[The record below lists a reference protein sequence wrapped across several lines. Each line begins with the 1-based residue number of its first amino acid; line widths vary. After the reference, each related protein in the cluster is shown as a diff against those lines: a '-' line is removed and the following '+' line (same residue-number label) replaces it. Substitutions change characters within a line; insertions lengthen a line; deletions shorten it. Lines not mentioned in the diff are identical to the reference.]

1 MTRPTFVALLLVA
14 VAWPALAQYKVVGSD
29 GSVTYTDRPPAA
41 GSGRITTLSRRGD
54 APAAADAG
62 LPLELRQA
70 VSRYPVTLYTAP
82 DCDPC
87 ESGRQLL
94 LQRGVPFSERRV
106 ITEDDS
112 AALERVV
119 GARTVPS
126 LTIGTQALR
135 GLSQTDWTS
144 FLDAAGYPHESQ
156 LPPNWQQPAA
166 TPMVE
171 RATPTA
177 RAAAAA
183 ASAAAP
189 EPVPL
194 PAPESAVRF

>member
-1 MTRPTFVALLLVA
+1 MTRAALIAPLLVA
-14 VAWPALAQYKVVGSD
+14 IAWPAMAQYKVVGSD

-54 APAAADAG
+54 APATGDAG
-62 LPLELRQA
+62 LPLELRQ
-70 VSRYPVTLYTAP
+70 VIGRYPVTLYTAP
-82 DCDPC
+82 DCNPC
-87 ESGRQLL
+87 DSGRQLL

-106 ITEDDS
+106 LTEDDS

-119 GARTVPS
+119 GGRTVPS
-126 LTIGTQALR
+126 LTIGAQALR

-144 FLDAAGYPHESQ
+144 YLDAAGYPRESQ
-156 LPPNWQQPAA
+156 LPPNWQPPAA

-171 RATPTA
+171 RATPTV
-177 RAAAAA
+177 RAAATA

-189 EPVPL
+189 EPAPL